1 MNSLLKKM
9 NKTRI
14 LLFSFFQ
21 EMSDET
27 FESITAGKQ
36 DKLEKKIDIEHGL
49 LSKLVAYGI
58 ITQCHR
64 TAIEVSFKLLFTEI
78 EL

>member
-1 MNSLLKKM
+1 
-9 NKTRI
+9 
-14 LLFSFFQ
+14 
-21 EMSDET
+21 MSDKT

-49 LSKLVAYGI
+49 LSKLVAYGV
-58 ITQCHR
+58 ITPIHK
-64 TAIEVSFKLLFTEI
+64 TAIEVSFKLFFTEI

>member
-1 MNSLLKKM
+1 MVKGQDHSICRK
-9 NKTRI
+9 RCI
-14 LLFSFFQ
+14 GQ

-27 FESITAGKQ
+27 FKSITAGKQ
-36 DKLEKKIDIEHGL
+36 DKLEEMIDIEYGL
-49 LSKLVAYGI
+49 LSKLVAYRI
-58 ITQCHR
+58 ITQNHR

>member
-27 FESITAGKQ
+27 FKSITADKQ
-36 DKLEKKIDIEHGL
+36 DKLEEKIDIEHGL
-49 LSKLVAYGI
+49 LSKLVAYRI
-58 ITQCHR
+58 ITQSHR

>member
-1 MNSLLKKM
+1 LNSLLKKM

-27 FESITAGKQ
+27 FKSITAGKQ
-36 DKLEKKIDIEHGL
+36 DKLEEKIDIEHGL
-49 LSKLVAYGI
+49 LSKLVAYDV
-58 ITQCHR
+58 ITQSHR
-64 TAIEVSFKLLFTEI
+64 TDIEVSFKLFFTEI

>member
-27 FESITAGKQ
+27 FKSITAHKQ
-36 DKLEKKIDIEHGL
+36 YKLEEKIDIEHGL
-49 LSKLVAYGI
+49 LSKLVEYDV
-58 ITQCHR
+58 ITPIHR